1 MNKSEL
7 DFKYHYLLKLIDEAA
22 ESYTKHGKA
31 NIYELQR
38 KAANVRDSNYTFPAK
53 IENYAE
59 YLQRTRHDT

>member
-22 ESYTKHGKA
+22 ENYTKHGKA

-38 KAANVRDSNYTFPAK
+38 KAATVRDSNYTFPAK
-53 IENYAE
+53 IEAFE
-59 YLQRTRHDT
+59 EFCRKEKQ

>member
-22 ESYTKHGKA
+22 EDYTKHGKS

-38 KAANVRDSNYTFPAK
+38 RAAMVRDSNYTFPAK
-53 IENYAE
+53 IKAFEE
-59 YLQRTRHDT
+59 FVRKEQQ